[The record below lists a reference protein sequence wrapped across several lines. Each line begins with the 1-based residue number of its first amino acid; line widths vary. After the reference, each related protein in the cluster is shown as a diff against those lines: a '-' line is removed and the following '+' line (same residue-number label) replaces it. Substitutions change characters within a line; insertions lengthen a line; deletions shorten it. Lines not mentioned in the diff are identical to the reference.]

1 MKNKK
6 KLKYHFINPNSEE
19 ATIDAILKV
28 MIEAKAWK
36 VEEAIKKMAEVKC
49 EEVPT

>member
-1 MKNKK
+1 MKK
-6 KLKYHFINPNSEE
+6 KLNYRFINPNSEE

-36 VEEAIKKMAEVKC
+36 VEEAIKQAAEKQEV
-49 EEVPT
+49 EEKTA